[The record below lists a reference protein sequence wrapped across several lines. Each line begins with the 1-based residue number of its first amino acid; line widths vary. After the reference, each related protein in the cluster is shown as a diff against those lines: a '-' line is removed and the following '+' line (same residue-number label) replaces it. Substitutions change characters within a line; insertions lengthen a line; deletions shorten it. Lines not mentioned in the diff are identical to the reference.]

1 VGIVTDTVDLTEPLA
16 LAAAEA
22 VRARRGAIEAGAG
35 NLRGVTVEIETA
47 NGGAVMDMTSYR
59 SW

>member
-1 VGIVTDTVDLTEPLA
+1 MGIVADTVDVTEPVA
-16 LAAAEA
+16 LADAEA
-22 VRARRGAIEAGAG
+22 VRARRGAMEAGAG

-47 NGGAVMDMTSYR
+47 NGGAVMDVTSHR